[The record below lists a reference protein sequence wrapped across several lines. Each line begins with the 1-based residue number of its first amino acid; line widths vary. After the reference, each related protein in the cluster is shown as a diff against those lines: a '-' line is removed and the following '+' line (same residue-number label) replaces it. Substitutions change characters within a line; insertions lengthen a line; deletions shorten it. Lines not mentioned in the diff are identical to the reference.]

1 MLPQYPELIGLLD
14 LIEETAP
21 RNCRYLRVLRDLFSS
36 NKAKREFA
44 TSVLHSSFSR
54 DYQDNSVQAKDV
66 LETVVN
72 LNQASQEVSDDLELV
87 NLAYDFTSFDVV
99 NIANILQNSKSD
111 FDIKRKSLEQLNLLL
126 FDCAA
131 KRGRAL
137 FAIDNHPFVVSDVFT
152 FVLNE
157 ILTTFKTTK
166 TYLGETVSEL

>member
-1 MLPQYPELIGLLD
+1 M
-14 LIEETAP
+14 
-21 RNCRYLRVLRDLFSS
+21 
-36 NKAKREFA
+36 
-44 TSVLHSSFSR
+44 
-54 DYQDNSVQAKDV
+54 QAKDV
-66 LETVVN
+66 IETVVN